1 MLNYD
6 SYFGKSIHCL
16 SLFALPHVSLSDAV
30 SSHNTSEA
38 QEVDDSISEVIDV
51 LRGTVLSDGKST
63 ELPKEY
69 EDTDRSVHQGV
80 SVIMILGRF
89 LFTK

>member
-1 MLNYD
+1 MP
-6 SYFGKSIHCL
+6 FQ
-16 SLFALPHVSLSDAV
+16 HVSLSDAV

-51 LRGTVLSDGKST
+51 LRGTILSDGKST

-69 EDTDRSVHQGV
+69 EDTDR
-80 SVIMILGRF
+80 
-89 LFTK
+89 